1 MSVVAASQFK
11 LARAQKSLE
20 KSYLEGDWEAIKLW
34 DKELAE
40 SLNALFEDGEC
51 DAKALITQLESV
63 LVTYSKIVS
72 ELPAE
77 TSRHLS

>member
-11 LARAQKSLE
+11 LARARRCLE
-20 KSYLEGDWEAIKLW
+20 KSYLEGDWEAIKRW
-34 DKELAE
+34 DKELAD
-40 SLNALFEDGEC
+40 SLNALFDEDEC
-51 DAKALITQLESV
+51 DARALIAQLESV
-63 LVTYSKIVS
+63 LLTYSKIVA